1 MPRCKTLQAAE
12 KQALEG
18 KNESQD
24 SQAIFDRYVAEY
36 GIGVCDHALTFSGIN
51 IDKQLASATIVDHLA
66 THIESQQTPPRFT
79 PNASF

>member
-36 GIGVCDHALTFSGIN
+36 GIGV
-51 IDKQLASATIVDHLA
+51 LASATIVDHLA